1 MPDLGEVVK
10 QTLAQKRA
18 AESEGEH
25 FSPPSTPSSS
35 AIPQESSQQQ
45 TTTSTKPRTQSSSS
59 TDRPP
64 PITPPFA
71 TAPLSPYSDSTSVN
85 NQEPNSP
92 LGLDHPRPKHR
103 TQASY
108 DWFGDF
114 KQQGG
119 FEQPEG
125 RKQSRQEGWESP
137 NGGTLRGQNDAV
149 RSESPTSTHHSD
161 QHQPLSSPAPHASA
175 TTPLNG
181 APSNSRKRTETS
193 GRGGSYPTTTSAD
206 SDEDGEGNSGGGGGE
221 NGSDLPKRTLRGA
234 FTAEDFDRGQKKIQY
249 GEGATGVTAGS
260 KHSGAG
266 SKMMRKVL
274 HPTQSSSMGNE
285 KKKSGGGLTRSS
297 SAGEGT
303 RSPGGTQMEPSH
315 TIGDGR
321 ARSLRSRNEGDDGD
335 WQEDEERDQFDT
347 DAPAGPRSMSQS
359 RRPTSGSGKKNSWA
373 KLRTAAAANGG
384 GGDHSGTSTPRE
396 HSDDEGAGG
405 ITERP
410 GPGAKRPSNA
420 NARRGSAWEVVRKRL
435 GGGDERKK
443 QKARQGASLT
453 GHELISVSVLDCS
466 CPAQLLILPALFRN
480 SLLVFSLSFSSR
492 WPSWIEMNEEII
504 VSLFS

>member
-18 AESEGEH
+18 AEAKGER

-35 AIPQESSQQQ
+35 TLPPQDSSQQQ
-45 TTTSTKPRTQSSSS
+45 TKPRSQSSSS
-59 TDRPP
+59 TNRPP

-71 TAPLSPYSDSTSVN
+71 TAPLSPYYTDSTSVN
-85 NQEPNSP
+85 TTTREPNSP

-119 FEQPEG
+119 FEQP
-125 RKQSRQEGWESP
+125 KQPRQEGWESP
-137 NGGTLRGQNDAV
+137 NGGTLRGQNDVV
-149 RSESPTSTHHSD
+149 RTESPASTHHD
-161 QHQPLSSPAPHASA
+161 NHNNTEPVTSPAP
-175 TTPLNG
+175 P
-181 APSNSRKRTETS
+181 APTSPAPTNNRKRTETS
-193 GRGGSYPTTTSAD
+193 ARGASYPTTTSAD
-206 SDEDGEGNSGGGGGE
+206 SDEEGEGNLGGGD

-249 GEGATGVTAGS
+249 GEGATGVTTGS
-260 KHSGAG
+260 KHTGAG

-274 HPTQSSSMGNE
+274 HPGHSSSSGTE
-285 KKKSGGGLTRSS
+285 KKKGGMGGGLTRSS
-297 SAGEGT
+297 SAGEGS
-303 RSPGGTQMEPSH
+303 RSPGGTQMEGSQ
-315 TIGDGR
+315 TIDGGR
-321 ARSLRSRNEGDDGD
+321 ARSLRSRNGGDDED

-347 DAPAGPRSMSQS
+347 DAPAGPRSISQA
-359 RRPTSGSGKKNSWA
+359 RRPTSSSGKKNSWA

-396 HSDDEGAGG
+396 HSDDEGAS
-405 ITERP
+405 ERP

-453 GHELISVSVLDCS
+453 GHELISV
-466 CPAQLLILPALFRN
+466 CPAPCLL
-480 SLLVFSLSFSSR
+480 SLSVTDSVRHSSGTHYWCTTSR
-492 WPSWIEMNEEII
+492 PHQDGRHGSR
-504 VSLFS
+504 